1 MERFKFCEEGPR
13 GSWLHSPTH
22 GFGGRSVCSNL
33 ELLFLVG
40 LVETQ
45 RWTYNRHRFA
55 TARADPNPRN
65 IPTMTLIEPRT
76 LKGFR
81 DFLPAKMIQREKL
94 METAKKVYRRYG
106 FMPIDTPALEYLEI
120 LTGKGSEETDRQMY
134 HFIDAGGR
142 PVGMRFDLTVPLARF
157 AAQHINELGIP
168 FKRYHIAPVWRG
180 ESPQDGRF
188 REFIQCD
195 FDTIGTTGVVSDIE
209 TALVI
214 HELLLEIG
222 IEQFRIRINNRQIL
236 TGLLDSLEL
245 EHQSTLVL
253 RALDKLDK
261 IGPEG
266 VAKELDQVGI
276 TTDQS
281 NKIFQFA
288 QIQGPH
294 QQVLSQLAQLLPSSQ
309 LASQGIERL
318 ERVTSAM
325 LAAGVPAHRFEI
337 DVSIARGLDYYTG
350 IIFETTLL
358 ELPRIGSVCSG
369 GRYDNLAGL
378 FTKQQ
383 LPGIGA
389 SLGLD
394 RLLAAL
400 EKLGRLDE
408 APRTAEV
415 FIPLFDP
422 DRINDYFALA
432 SMVRSTGIS
441 TEIFPEPKKL
451 GQQLKYADQRG
462 FLVALI
468 AGARE
473 LDQGLVQI
481 KDLRTQTATEVAW
494 KNQPETFLATLKS
507 VLGLNS
513 MLS

>member
-1 MERFKFCEEGPR
+1 
-13 GSWLHSPTH
+13 
-22 GFGGRSVCSNL
+22 
-33 ELLFLVG
+33 
-40 LVETQ
+40 
-45 RWTYNRHRFA
+45 
-55 TARADPNPRN
+55 
-65 IPTMTLIEPRT
+65 MTLIEPRT

-81 DFLPAKMIQREKL
+81 DFLPAKMVQREKL
-94 METAKKVYRRYG
+94 MDTAKRVYRRYG
-106 FMPIDTPALEYLEI
+106 FLPIDTPALEYLEI

-134 HFIDAGGR
+134 HFTDAGGR
-142 PVGMRFDLTVPLARF
+142 SVGMRFDLTVPLARF
-157 AAQHINELGIP
+157 AAQHINELGTP

-180 ESPQDGRF
+180 ETPQDGRF
-188 REFIQCD
+188 REFVQCD

-222 IEQFRIRINNRQIL
+222 IDQFRIRINNRQIL
-236 TGLLDSLEL
+236 SGLLESLDL
-245 EHQSTLVL
+245 KDRSTVVL

-261 IGPEG
+261 VGPEG
-266 VAKELDQVGI
+266 VAKELEQVGI
-276 TTDQS
+276 SPAQS
-281 NKIFQFA
+281 EKIFQFA
-288 QIQGPH
+288 QIQGAH
-294 QQVLSQLAQLLPSSQ
+294 DTVLAKLSALLEANPLA
-309 LASQGIERL
+309 AQGIERL
-318 ERVTSAM
+318 STVSNAL
-325 LAAGVPAHRFEI
+325 LAAGVPASRFEI

-350 IIFETTLL
+350 IIFETSLL

-400 EKLGRLDE
+400 EKLGRLE
-408 APRTAEV
+408 QSPRAADV

-432 SMVRSTGIS
+432 ALVRSEGIS
-441 TEIFPEPKKL
+441 AEVYPEPKKL

-481 KDLRTQTATEVAW
+481 KDMRTQTATEVLW
-494 KNQPETFLATLKS
+494 RNEPEAFLVALRAI
-507 VLGLNS
+507 LGLGNLVS
-513 MLS
+513 